1 MKARR
6 SPSCIR
12 RGHREVQIADLM
24 GNSPSA
30 TSLSRFAEHRPVQP
44 ESGPMPASNR
54 LRHEQKERILPGG
67 PESAGGHPKDLLEQD
82 EYWFGVVAVLNR
94 HLLAKNE
101 ILQTQ
106 TSVG

>member
-24 GNSPSA
+24 VNCPSA

-67 PESAGGHPKDLLEQD
+67 PESAGGHPEELIEQV
-82 EYWFGVVAVLNR
+82 ESCFGVLAFQNR
-94 HLLAKNE
+94 ELLAKNE
-101 ILQTQ
+101 ILQQ
-106 TSVG
+106 Q